1 MTQQYTRREVGRI
14 LGVEPSRLRYWERLK
29 LVRPRARWGERF
41 YSFGDLVALRTVKR
55 LTESRIPAQRVRRVV
70 RLIEEQLG
78 ELNLPLEKIRFVEQG
93 RDLLVIPPG
102 AERPFSPLRQQWA
115 LPFDANKRGDNVRAL
130 KCRSAA
136 ELFQTALE
144 FEIQPDLLPL
154 AIDYYRQVVSL
165 APDWVEAHINLG
177 VALHQLGRME
187 EARAAF
193 DAAVRHDPFNGI
205 SRYDLGCVLEELG
218 DTDQSIE
225 QLQIAA
231 RLMPGHA
238 DARFNLALAYEKR
251 GEPRRARQQW
261 RQYLRHA
268 PNGPWANQARAR
280 LANLARRKLPAPI
293 PFPAR
298 S

>member
-1 MTQQYTRREVGRI
+1 MLQQYTRREVGRI

-55 LTESRIPAQRVRRVV
+55 LTESCIPARRVRRVV

-78 ELNLPLEKIRFVEQG
+78 EANLPLEKIRFVEQG

-115 LPFDANKRGDNVRAL
+115 FPFDANKRGDNVRAMA
-130 KCRSAA
+130 CPTAA

-144 FEIQPDLLPL
+144 FELQPDLLPL
-154 AIDYYRQVVSL
+154 AVDYYRQAVSI
-165 APDWVEAHINLG
+165 APDWVEAYINLG
-177 VALHQLGRME
+177 VALHQLGRIE

-193 DAAVRHDPFNGI
+193 DAAVRHDPYNGI

-218 DTDQSIE
+218 DTDRAIE

-268 PNGPWANQARAR
+268 PNGPWASQALAR

-293 PFPAR
+293 PFPAKN
-298 S
+298 